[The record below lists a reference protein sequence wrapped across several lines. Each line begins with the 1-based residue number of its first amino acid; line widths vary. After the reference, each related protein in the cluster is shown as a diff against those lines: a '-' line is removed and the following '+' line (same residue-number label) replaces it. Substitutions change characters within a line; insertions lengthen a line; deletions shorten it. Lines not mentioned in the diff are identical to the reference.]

1 MVRLLKSTWL
11 AALIGGVLYLGTT
24 FALIKPG
31 MFQQSMT
38 AQARENRSAEDDPSW
53 RFKNPE
59 MDQWL
64 VEIKHEKDALALRE
78 QQVTELES
86 RVQTE
91 RQELSIVTQS
101 MSQLQAE
108 FDKKVIQYKSQEAD
122 NFKRQAK
129 LMAAM
134 SPDTAA
140 GMLNEMSDTDAVKL
154 LFIMKNDQVSELL
167 EIMSKT
173 GKEGSKRAATLT
185 ERMRQVLPQTGNP

>member
-1 MVRLLKSTWL
+1 VQLLKSSWL

-31 MFQQSMT
+31 MFQKSMT
-38 AQARENRSAEDDPSW
+38 AQARENRSADDDPSW
-53 RFKNPE
+53 RFRNPD

-64 VEIKHEKDALALRE
+64 AEIKHEKDSLALRE
-78 QQVTELES
+78 QQVTELEA

-101 MSQLQAE
+101 VATLQAD
-108 FDKKVIQYKSQEAD
+108 FDKKVIQFKGQETE

-134 SPDTAA
+134 SPDTAV
-140 GMLNEMSDTDAVKL
+140 GMLSGMSDTDAVKL
-154 LFIMKNDQVSELL
+154 LFIMKNDQVSELIETL
-167 EIMSKT
+167 SKM
-173 GKEGSKRAATLT
+173 GKEQQKRAATLT